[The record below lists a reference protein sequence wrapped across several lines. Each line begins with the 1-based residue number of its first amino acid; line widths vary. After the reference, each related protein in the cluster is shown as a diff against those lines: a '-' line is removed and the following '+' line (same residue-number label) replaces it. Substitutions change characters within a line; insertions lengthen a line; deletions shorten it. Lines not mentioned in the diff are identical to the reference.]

1 MCLSAPSWNQFS
13 PAGTPDTRPARSP
26 ARREDPSPA
35 VAAIVP
41 PTDDGSGWSAH
52 DLGVESKRKRKGKVM
67 AGVTYGASVAPDT
80 QVIGRRV
87 LATIIDVLLLGVVA
101 SLFTAPGALIDG
113 WGSGQFSDAASGVL
127 FSFGGLAALIVYFAY
142 FTIMEGRYGQTLGK
156 MALGIK
162 VVRETDGRAPGTK
175 AAVLRTLMRIVD
187 SIGSYLVAFV
197 VALVSDK
204 HQRLGDMVA
213 KTLVV
218 RA

>member
-1 MCLSAPSWNQFS
+1 
-13 PAGTPDTRPARSP
+13 
-26 ARREDPSPA
+26 
-35 VAAIVP
+35 
-41 PTDDGSGWSAH
+41 
-52 DLGVESKRKRKGKVM
+52 M
-67 AGVTYGASVAPDT
+67 AGITYGASVAPGT

-101 SLFTAPGALIDG
+101 GLFTAPGALIDG
-113 WGSGQFSDAASGVL
+113 LGSGQFSDVASGVL
-127 FSFGGLAALIVYFAY
+127 FSFGGLAALLVYFAY

-162 VVRETDGRAPGTK
+162 VVREDDGRAPGTR
-175 AAVLRTLMRIVD
+175 AAALRTLMRFVD

-197 VALVSDK
+197 VVLVSDK
-204 HQRLGDMVA
+204 NQRLGDMVA

>member
-1 MCLSAPSWNQFS
+1 MV
-13 PAGTPDTRPARSP
+13 G
-26 ARREDPSPA
+26 
-35 VAAIVP
+35 
-41 PTDDGSGWSAH
+41 G
-52 DLGVESKRKRKGKVM
+52 
-67 AGVTYGASVAPDT
+67 TYGAMVAPDT

-87 LATIIDVLLLGVVA
+87 LATIIDVVLLGVVT

-113 WGSGQFSDAASGVL
+113 LGDGRGSEALSGVL
-127 FSFGGLAALIVYFAY
+127 FSFGGLAALLVTFAY
-142 FTIMEGRYGQTLGK
+142 FAIMEGRYGQTLGK

-162 VVRETDGRAPGTK
+162 VVRESDGLAPGTR

-204 HQRLGDMVA
+204 NQRLGDMVA
-213 KTLVV
+213 KTVVV

>member
-1 MCLSAPSWNQFS
+1 
-13 PAGTPDTRPARSP
+13 
-26 ARREDPSPA
+26 
-35 VAAIVP
+35 
-41 PTDDGSGWSAH
+41 
-52 DLGVESKRKRKGKVM
+52 
-67 AGVTYGASVAPDT
+67 
-80 QVIGRRV
+80 
-87 LATIIDVLLLGVVA
+87 
-101 SLFTAPGALIDG
+101 
-113 WGSGQFSDAASGVL
+113 
-127 FSFGGLAALIVYFAY
+127 
-142 FTIMEGRYGQTLGK
+142 

-162 VVRETDGRAPGTK
+162 VVREGDGQAPGTK

>member
-1 MCLSAPSWNQFS
+1 
-13 PAGTPDTRPARSP
+13 
-26 ARREDPSPA
+26 
-35 VAAIVP
+35 
-41 PTDDGSGWSAH
+41 
-52 DLGVESKRKRKGKVM
+52 M
-67 AGVTYGASVAPDT
+67 AGITYGATVAPDT

-87 LATIIDVLLLGVVA
+87 LATIIDVVLLGILA
-101 SLFTAPGALIDG
+101 GLFSAPGALIDG

-127 FSFGGLAALIVYFAY
+127 FSFGGLAALLVYFAY

-162 VVRETDGRAPGTK
+162 VVREGDGRAPGTR

-197 VALVSDK
+197 VVLVSDK
-204 HQRLGDMVA
+204 NQRLGDMVA

>member
-1 MCLSAPSWNQFS
+1 
-13 PAGTPDTRPARSP
+13 
-26 ARREDPSPA
+26 
-35 VAAIVP
+35 
-41 PTDDGSGWSAH
+41 
-52 DLGVESKRKRKGKVM
+52 M
-67 AGVTYGASVAPDT
+67 AGITYGASVRPDT

-113 WGSGQFSDAASGVL
+113 WGSGQFSDVASGVL
-127 FSFGGLAALIVYFAY
+127 FSFGGLAALLVYFAY

-162 VVRETDGRAPGTK
+162 VVRESDGLAPGTK

-197 VALVSDK
+197 VALVSEK

>member
-1 MCLSAPSWNQFS
+1 
-13 PAGTPDTRPARSP
+13 
-26 ARREDPSPA
+26 
-35 VAAIVP
+35 
-41 PTDDGSGWSAH
+41 
-52 DLGVESKRKRKGKVM
+52 M
-67 AGVTYGASVAPDT
+67 AGITYGATVAPDT

-87 LATIIDVLLLGVVA
+87 VATVIDVVLLGILG
-101 SLFTAPGALIDG
+101 SLLTAPGALVDG

-127 FSFGGLAALIVYFAY
+127 FSFGGLAALLVAFAY
-142 FTIMEGRYGQTLGK
+142 FTLMEARYGQTLGK

-162 VVRETDGRAPGTK
+162 VVREGGGTIGTRE
-175 AAVLRTLMRIVD
+175 AALRTLMRIVD

-204 HQRLGDMVA
+204 NQRLGDMVA

>member
-1 MCLSAPSWNQFS
+1 
-13 PAGTPDTRPARSP
+13 
-26 ARREDPSPA
+26 
-35 VAAIVP
+35 
-41 PTDDGSGWSAH
+41 
-52 DLGVESKRKRKGKVM
+52 M
-67 AGVTYGASVAPDT
+67 AGITYGASVAPDT

-87 LATIIDVLLLGVVA
+87 LATIIDVLLLCVVA
-101 SLFTAPGALIDG
+101 SLFTAPG
-113 WGSGQFSDAASGVL
+113 
-127 FSFGGLAALIVYFAY
+127 ALIVYFAY

-162 VVRETDGRAPGTK
+162 VIRESDGRAPGTR

>member
-1 MCLSAPSWNQFS
+1 MV
-13 PAGTPDTRPARSP
+13 G
-26 ARREDPSPA
+26 
-35 VAAIVP
+35 
-41 PTDDGSGWSAH
+41 G
-52 DLGVESKRKRKGKVM
+52 
-67 AGVTYGASVAPDT
+67 TYGATVAPDT
-80 QVIGRRV
+80 EVIGRRV
-87 LATIIDVLLLGVVA
+87 LATIIDVVLLGILT

-113 WGSGQFSDAASGVL
+113 WGNGQFSDAASGVL
-127 FSFGGLAALIVYFAY
+127 FSFGGLAALLVYFAY
-142 FTIMEGRYGQTLGK
+142 FTIMEGHYGQTLGK

-162 VVRETDGRAPGTK
+162 VVRESDGQTPGTR

-204 HQRLGDMVA
+204 NQRLGDMVA

>member
-1 MCLSAPSWNQFS
+1 MV
-13 PAGTPDTRPARSP
+13 G
-26 ARREDPSPA
+26 
-35 VAAIVP
+35 
-41 PTDDGSGWSAH
+41 G
-52 DLGVESKRKRKGKVM
+52 
-67 AGVTYGASVAPDT
+67 TYGATVAPDT

-87 LATIIDVLLLGVVA
+87 LATIIDVVLLGVLT

-113 WGSGQFSDAASGVL
+113 LGNGEFSDVASGVL
-127 FSFGGLAALIVYFAY
+127 FSVGGLAALLVYFAY
-142 FTIMEGRYGQTLGK
+142 FALMEGRYGQTLGK

-162 VVRETDGRAPGTK
+162 VVREGDGQPPGTR

-197 VALVSDK
+197 VVLVSDK
-204 HQRLGDMVA
+204 NQRLGDMVA

>member
-1 MCLSAPSWNQFS
+1 
-13 PAGTPDTRPARSP
+13 
-26 ARREDPSPA
+26 
-35 VAAIVP
+35 
-41 PTDDGSGWSAH
+41 
-52 DLGVESKRKRKGKVM
+52 M
-67 AGVTYGASVAPDT
+67 AGITYGASVRPDT
-80 QVIGRRV
+80 QVVGRRV

-101 SLFTAPGALIDG
+101 SLLTAPGALIDG
-113 WGSGQFSDAASGVL
+113 WGSSQFSDVASGVL
-127 FSFGGLAALIVYFAY
+127 FSFGGLAALLVYFAY

-162 VVRETDGRAPGTK
+162 VVRESDGRAPGTK

-197 VALVSDK
+197 VALVSEK

>member
-1 MCLSAPSWNQFS
+1 
-13 PAGTPDTRPARSP
+13 
-26 ARREDPSPA
+26 
-35 VAAIVP
+35 
-41 PTDDGSGWSAH
+41 
-52 DLGVESKRKRKGKVM
+52 M
-67 AGVTYGASVAPDT
+67 AGINYGGSVGADT
-80 QVIGRRV
+80 QGIGRRG
-87 LATIIDVLLLGVVA
+87 LAAIIDVLLLGVVA
-101 SLFTAPGALIDG
+101 SLLTAPGALVDG

-127 FSFGGLAALIVYFAY
+127 FSFGGLAALLVYFAY

-162 VVRETDGRAPGTK
+162 VVREGDGRVPGTK

-213 KTLVV
+213 KTLVI

>member
-1 MCLSAPSWNQFS
+1 MV
-13 PAGTPDTRPARSP
+13 AG
-26 ARREDPSPA
+26 
-35 VAAIVP
+35 
-41 PTDDGSGWSAH
+41 
-52 DLGVESKRKRKGKVM
+52 
-67 AGVTYGASVAPDT
+67 TYGATVGQDT

-87 LATIIDVLLLGVVA
+87 LATIVDVLLLGIVG
-101 SLFTAPGALIDG
+101 SLLTAPGALVDG

-127 FSFGGLAALIVYFAY
+127 FSLGGLAALLVSFAY

-162 VVRETDGRAPGTK
+162 VIRESDGQAPGIR

-197 VALVSDK
+197 VTLVSDK
-204 HQRLGDMVA
+204 NQRLGDMVA